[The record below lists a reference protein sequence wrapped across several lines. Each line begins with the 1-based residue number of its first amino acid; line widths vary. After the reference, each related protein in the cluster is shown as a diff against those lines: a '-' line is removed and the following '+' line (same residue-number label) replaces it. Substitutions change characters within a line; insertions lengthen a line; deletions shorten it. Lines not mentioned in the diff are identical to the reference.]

1 MRPLCKAFGITES
14 QLVMPCLDLCP
25 KRLTWGVLSGS
36 IYRQTRMSV
45 TATYIFFSL
54 IPLHLQ
60 WVFIVHSV
68 NLKLENKP
76 EVISLGF
83 YSVAGLTS
91 LSVCVCG
98 VCVCVCVLCMGC
110 ILYSPCSEGGPG

>member
-98 VCVCVCVLCMGC
+98 VCVCVCV
-110 ILYSPCSEGGPG
+110 